1 MVGFRKMA
9 RQERGRSDEMRGTG
23 MKFQVLGLYRSGGS
37 ILNLQIIVDLDHT
50 FYLTRKVFR
59 LSPL

>member
-1 MVGFRKMA
+1 
-9 RQERGRSDEMRGTG
+9 
-23 MKFQVLGLYRSGGS
+23 MKFQVLGLYRSVGS
-37 ILNLQIIVDLDHT
+37 ILDLQIIVDLDYT